1 MKLKKQSW
9 YILTSLVAKEF
20 GYNIYPTD
28 RRTNNSNKSYVRE
41 RLLDAGATQYMLY
54 MQSYRQ
60 YITTVQDHRT
70 HPSHILKS
78 TMFSALFFGH
88 LNNICMYM
96 SFVHICDIKSSTT

>member
-1 MKLKKQSW
+1 QSW

-41 RLLDAGATQYMLY
+41 RLLDAGATQHMLY

-70 HPSHILKS
+70 HPSHSKIHKVLCS
-78 TMFSALFFGH
+78 IFWSSEQHMH
-88 LNNICMYM
+88 VYICLLYT
-96 SFVHICDIKSSTT
+96 FVISSHQLHNH